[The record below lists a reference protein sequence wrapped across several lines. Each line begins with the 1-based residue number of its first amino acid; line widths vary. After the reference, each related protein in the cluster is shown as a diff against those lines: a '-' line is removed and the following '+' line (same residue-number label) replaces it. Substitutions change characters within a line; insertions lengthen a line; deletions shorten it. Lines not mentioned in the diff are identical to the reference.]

1 MATSLKKLSSVVQK
15 ASGKHT
21 ATLIFMHGL
30 GDSGSGWATIGEE
43 LTGILPHVKFIF
55 PNAPS
60 MPVTMNHG
68 MHMPSWYDIKNLSK
82 VDDDKEQDE
91 QGMLKSNQQRKK
103 HIKAPRLI
111 IQFRARPL
119 MNYFFSVMQ
128 IVREEVEV
136 AGIPANRIVIGG
148 FSQGCVMGLLLSLTS
163 EFKFAGV
170 VALSG
175 YLPLHSK
182 IFNMATEANKKT
194 PIFWGHGDA
203 DQVVRYE
210 YGQRSVEQLQKHK
223 YAVRFNTYPDLG
235 HGFGLEEFRDLSAF
249 LRETLRPVDTASA

>member
-91 QGMLKSNQQRKK
+91 QGMLKSNQQ
-103 HIKAPRLI
+103 L
-111 IQFRARPL
+111 
-119 MNYFFSVMQ
+119 MQ